1 MITVLFIILGLVL
14 INVLLLV
21 FSCNNADSK
30 LTKEHT
36 KKQTKFFYKPNTV
49 NYRMVA
55 DK

>member
-14 INVLLLV
+14 VNVLLLV

-30 LTKEHT
+30 ISNQHAS
-36 KKQTKFFYKPNTV
+36 KKKKFFYRTNTI
-49 NYRMVA
+49 NYRIIA